1 MDGRAAAAALMWRCA
16 QGLKKLDSVLGGE
29 KWRARRPRRMA
40 DVHMLA
46 EEAVAA
52 LRGRP
57 GARTSS
63 TAGRTRRARSRSP
76 SSSSASGGS
85 GKRPRGVLPPS
96 FARPDGEQEREGGNL
111 LPGAL
116 APGTGD

>member
-1 MDGRAAAAALMWRCA
+1 MDGRAVRPALMWRCA

-46 EEAVAA
+46 KEAVAA
-52 LRGRP
+52 LRGQP

-63 TAGRTRRARSRSP
+63 TTGRARRVRSRSP
-76 SSSSASGGS
+76 IPYHTTPCHAI
-85 GKRPRGVLPPS
+85 PL
-96 FARPDGEQEREGGNL
+96 
-111 LPGAL
+111 
-116 APGTGD
+116 